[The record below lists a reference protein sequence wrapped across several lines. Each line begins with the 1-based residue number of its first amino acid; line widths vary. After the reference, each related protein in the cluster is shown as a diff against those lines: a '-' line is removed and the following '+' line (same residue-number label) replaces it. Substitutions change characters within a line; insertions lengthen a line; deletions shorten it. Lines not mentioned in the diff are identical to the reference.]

1 MNNDFEIQLG
11 EKLLQVQFLKEDGN
25 ILKVS
30 VNGKKYELDIT
41 NVENGIYSI
50 LYKNKSYNIEIIESD
65 NTKKFTV
72 NTLHQTYDA
81 EIVDAESRYIAS
93 RNKSK
98 ELEGNNIISS
108 PMPGRIVR
116 IPVTEGEEVVAG
128 QTVIV
133 VSAMKMESEYKSPK
147 NGIVKQIHVK
157 SGDVVT
163 GHQHLVTIE

>member
-1 MNNDFEIQLG
+1 MNFDFDIQLG
-11 EKLLQVQFLKEDGN
+11 EKLLKVLLLKEDGN

-72 NTLHQTYDA
+72 NTLHQSYEA
-81 EIVDAESRYIAS
+81 KIVDAESRYLAS
-93 RNKSK
+93 RNQLK
-98 ELEGNNIISS
+98 ELEGNNVISS

-116 IPVTEGEEVVAG
+116 IPVKEGNEVVAG

-147 NGIVKQIHVK
+147 NGVVKHIHVNT
-157 SGDVVT
+157 GDIIT
-163 GHQHLVTIE
+163 GHQPLVTIE